1 VKWYGAQLNGV
12 ESMIDFHNSMC
23 QHSSIARAH
32 REAEKL
38 YGTLLSQRLYYMIK
52 IADNEKQRRALANTV
67 FGLGIEA

>member
-1 VKWYGAQLNGV
+1 VPAQ
-12 ESMIDFHNSMC
+12 FY
-23 QHSSIARAH
+23 RAG
-32 REAEKL
+32 EAEKL